1 MVRCFKLIGHV
12 LCFGHDHNSTTPSR
26 RISMMVGETILE
38 AQRSYMQQSAWDGGR
53 VMLTMRV
60 DCAFLV
66 SV

>member
-1 MVRCFKLIGHV
+1 
-12 LCFGHDHNSTTPSR
+12 
-26 RISMMVGETILE
+26 MMVGDPECSRRKCSIETILE
-38 AQRSYMQQSAWDGGR
+38 AQSSYMQQSAWDGGR